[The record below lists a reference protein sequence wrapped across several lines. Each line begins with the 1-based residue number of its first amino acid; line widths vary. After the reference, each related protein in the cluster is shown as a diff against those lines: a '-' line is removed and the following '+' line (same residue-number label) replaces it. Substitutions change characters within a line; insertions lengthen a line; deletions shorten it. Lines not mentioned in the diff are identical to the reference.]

1 MTTLQTLTI
10 FSLAT
15 VLLHCGADTSY
26 ITTQT
31 VQADTTTT
39 YATTTANLKSRFIP
53 DKVFQMTNLRHLTIQ
68 GMDCDYG
75 DTTTCWMIR
84 EIPKQIANLKKLE
97 TLQLNVNAIRTVP
110 QEISALQN
118 LKSLDLTDN
127 PGLSDIDNITTL
139 TNLETLGLFGC
150 GLAKLPANI
159 GQLKKLKY
167 LRLNAGGR
175 LNTCKS
181 SGDEVLA
188 PYLSG

>member
-1 MTTLQTLTI
+1 
-10 FSLAT
+10 
-15 VLLHCGADTSY
+15 
-26 ITTQT
+26 
-31 VQADTTTT
+31 
-39 YATTTANLKSRFIP
+39 
-53 DKVFQMTNLRHLTIQ
+53 
-68 GMDCDYG
+68 MDCDYG

-188 PYLSG
+188 PYLSGGRVSNAQESAY